1 MCNSGAFF
9 TSKIAHLFRSKTF
22 IYKSLQSHKIFFET
36 SKRCTFLYNFKL
48 FYMEARYHLIFYLRK
63 NRNQKTEESEIYMR
77 ITMNSKRSEM
87 SIGRRM
93 EANKWNSKTQ
103 KMMGRSEIANEI
115 NSYIDVLRNKL
126 NHIHQNLTDSN
137 AIITANTLMQE
148 LKGEGKNKPKM
159 VLEVFK
165 EHNQQMDRLSGKNI
179 SKSTAKRYWTC
190 YNHVEQFI
198 KEEYKSEDFRL
209 KEIDHQ
215 FITRFEYFLKTKRE
229 CNHNSALKYVNNF
242 KKIIRIAL
250 ANHWMDR
257 DPFYN
262 YKVQFESVEREF
274 LNAEEVQQLIEKDLH
289 LDRLKLVR
297 DMFIFSCYT
306 GLAYSDVKKLSRD
319 DITTGIDGGKWI
331 RIKRTKTKTLSSIPL
346 LPIAEEIINR
356 YQDHPEVKT
365 GNFILPVLSN
375 QKSNAFLKEIALMCG
390 IKKPLTTHLARHTF
404 ATTIT
409 LTNGVPI
416 ESVSKMLGHKDL
428 RTTQHYAKIVDRKI
442 SDDMK
447 ELKEKLDLKSKKNN
461 SDQTKKS

>member
-1 MCNSGAFF
+1 
-9 TSKIAHLFRSKTF
+9 
-22 IYKSLQSHKIFFET
+22 
-36 SKRCTFLYNFKL
+36 
-48 FYMEARYHLIFYLRK
+48 MEARYHIIFYLRK

-77 ITMNSKRSEM
+77 ITKNSKRSEM
-87 SIGRRM
+87 SIGRRV
-93 EANKWNSKTQ
+93 EPDKWNSKSQ

-115 NSYIDVLRNKL
+115 NSYIDVLKNKL
-126 NHIHQNLTDSN
+126 NRIHQNLTDTN

-148 LKGEGKNKPKM
+148 LKGEGKDKPKM
-159 VLEVFK
+159 VLDVFK
-165 EHNQQMDRLSGKNI
+165 EHNEQMDRLSGKNI

-190 YNHVEQFI
+190 YNHVEQFTN
-198 KEEYKSEDFRL
+198 EVYKSEDIRM

-250 ANHWMDR
+250 ANQWMDR

-274 LNAEEVQQLIEKDLH
+274 LNADEIQQLIDKDLH

-297 DMFIFSCYT
+297 DMFVFSCYT
-306 GLAYSDVKKLSRD
+306 GLAYSDVKKLSRY
-319 DITTGIDGGKWI
+319 DINTGIDGGKWI
-331 RIKRTKTKTLSSIPL
+331 RIKRTKTKSLSSIPL
-346 LPIAEEIINR
+346 LPIAEEIINK
-356 YQDHPEVKT
+356 YQDHPEVKK

-375 QKSNAFLKEIALMCG
+375 QKSNAFLKEIAMMCG

-447 ELKEKLDLKSKKNN
+447 ELKEKLDLKSKK
-461 SDQTKKS
+461 SKGDQTKKS

>member
-1 MCNSGAFF
+1 MKTDFHLHFHLIN
-9 TSKIAHLFRSKTF
+9 SKINKRGLAPLFLRLTVNG
-22 IYKSLQSHKIFFET
+22 
-36 SKRCTFLYNFKL
+36 KRKEY
-48 FYMEARYHLIFYLRK
+48 
-63 NRNQKTEESEIYMR
+63 
-77 ITMNSKRSEM
+77 
-87 SIGRRM
+87 SISRRV
-93 EANKWNSKTQ
+93 EPEKWNSKLEKVIGNNQ
-103 KMMGRSEIANEI
+103 VSKEI
-115 NSYIDVLRNKL
+115 NTHINNIRHRLNKV
-126 NHIHQNLTDSN
+126 HQILSDNDEQ
-137 AIITANTLMQE
+137 ITSSKMIKE
-148 LKGEGKNKPKM
+148 LKGETKHKSKM

-165 EHNQQMDRLSGKNI
+165 EHNEQMDRLSGKNI

-198 KEEYKSEDFRL
+198 NEAYKKDDFRL
-209 KEIDHQ
+209 KDIDHQ

-250 ANHWMDR
+250 ANQWMDR

-262 YKVQFESVEREF
+262 YKVHFESVEREF
-274 LNAEEVQQLIEKDLH
+274 LNAEEVQQLIDKDLH
-289 LDRLKLVR
+289 FDRLKLVR
-297 DMFIFSCYT
+297 DMFVFSCYT
-306 GLAYSDVKKLSRD
+306 GLAYSDVKKLNQD

-331 RIKRTKTKTLSSIPL
+331 RIKRTKTKSLSSIPI
-346 LPIAEEIINR
+346 LPVAEEIIDR
-356 YQDHPEVKT
+356 YQDYPEVKN
-365 GNFILPVLSN
+365 GNCILPVLSN
-375 QKSNAFLKEIALMCG
+375 QKSNAFLKEIGLMCG

-447 ELKEKLDLKSKKNN
+447 VLREKLETKSKKNKKDN
-461 SDQTKKS
+461 SEKS

>member
-1 MCNSGAFF
+1 M
-9 TSKIAHLFRSKTF
+9 
-22 IYKSLQSHKIFFET
+22 KS
-36 SKRCTFLYNFKL
+36 
-48 FYMEARYHLIFYLRK
+48 RYHLVFYLRK
-63 NRNQKTEESEIYMR
+63 NRNQKTEESEIYLR

-87 SIGRRM
+87 SIGRRT
-93 EANKWNSKTQ
+93 ESNKWNSKAQ
-103 KMMGRSEIANEI
+103 KIMGRGETANEI
-115 NSYIDVLRNKL
+115 NSYIDVLKNKL
-126 NHIHQNLTDSN
+126 NRIHQNLTDTN
-137 AIITANTLMQE
+137 ANITSSILMQE
-148 LKGEGKNKPKM
+148 LKGEGKDKPKM

-165 EHNQQMDRLSGKNI
+165 EHNEQMDRLSEKNI

-190 YNHVEQFI
+190 YNHIEQFI
-198 KEEYKSEDFRL
+198 NEVYKADDFRL
-209 KEIDHQ
+209 KDIDHQ

-250 ANHWMDR
+250 ANQWMDR

-262 YKVQFESVEREF
+262 YKVHFESVEREF
-274 LNAEEVQQLIEKDLH
+274 LNADEVQVLIEKDLH
-289 LDRLKLVR
+289 FDRLKLVR
-297 DMFIFSCYT
+297 DMFVFCCYT
-306 GLAYSDVKKLSRD
+306 GLAYSDVKKLSQD

-346 LPIAEEIINR
+346 LPVSEEIIKR
-356 YQDHPEVKT
+356 YQDHPEVKN

-375 QKSNAFLKEIALMCG
+375 QKSNAFLKEIAMMCG

-442 SDDMK
+442 SDDMQV
-447 ELKEKLDLKSKKNN
+447 LREKLETKGKKDKEDN
-461 SDQTKKS
+461 SEKR